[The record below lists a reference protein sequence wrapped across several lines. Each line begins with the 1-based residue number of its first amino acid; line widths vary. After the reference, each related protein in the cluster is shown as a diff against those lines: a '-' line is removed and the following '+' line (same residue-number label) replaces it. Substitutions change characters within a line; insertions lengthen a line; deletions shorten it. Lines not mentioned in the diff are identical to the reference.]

1 MQIIIFGAPGVGK
14 GTQAKIIASK
24 LDVAHI
30 STGDILRGAI
40 KKGTET
46 GLKAKAIV
54 ESGGLV
60 PDDVMGGIIK
70 DALKE
75 ERCKKGFILDGF
87 PRTKAQ
93 AEILDKILSE
103 ISNEKTI
110 LIKLDADDKIIIDRI
125 SNRLVCNSCGNILV
139 KNEVTPSFNCPVCG
153 SLNSYI
159 KRKDDTEEVIRHR
172 LSLYHEMTAPVFEH
186 YKDTAKIIEV
196 DGTKSIDDVTKS
208 ILAKMNA
215 A

>member
-30 STGDILRGAI
+30 STGDILREAI
-40 KKGTET
+40 KKGTDT

-60 PDDVMGGIIK
+60 PDDIMGGIIK
-70 DALKE
+70 DVLKE
-75 ERCKKGFILDGF
+75 QRCKRGFILDGF

-93 AEILDKILSE
+93 AEILDKILAE
-103 ISNEKTI
+103 ISLEKTI
-110 LIKLDADDKIIIDRI
+110 LIKLDADDNIIVDRI

-139 KNEVTPSFNCPVCG
+139 KNEVTDNFKCPVCG
-153 SLNSYI
+153 SMNSYV
-159 KRKDDTEEVIRHR
+159 KRKDDTEEVIKHR
-172 LSLYHEMTAPVFEH
+172 LSVYHEMTAPVFKH
-186 YKDTAKIIEV
+186 YKDSARIIEV
-196 DGTKSIDDVTKS
+196 DGTLSIDEVTKS
-208 ILAKMNA
+208 ILGKMKA
-215 A
+215 

>member
-24 LDVAHI
+24 LDIAHI
-30 STGDILRGAI
+30 STGDILRDAI
-40 KKGTET
+40 KRGTET

-93 AEILDKILSE
+93 AEILDIILSE
-103 ISNEKTI
+103 ISSEQTI
-110 LIKLDADDKIIIDRI
+110 LIKLDADDNIIVDRI
-125 SNRLVCNSCGNILV
+125 SNRMVCSSCGNILV
-139 KNEVTPSFNCPVCG
+139 KNEITENFKCPVCG
-153 SLNSYI
+153 SENSYI
-159 KRKDDTEEVIRHR
+159 KRKDDTEGVIKHR
-172 LSLYHEMTAPVFEH
+172 LSVYHEMTAPVFAH
-186 YKDTAKIIEV
+186 YKDSAKIIEV
-196 DGTKSIDDVTKS
+196 DGTKSIDEVRDS
-208 ILAKMNA
+208 ILTKLK
-215 A
+215 